1 MKYKISTKIVLF
13 ILLICLQSC
22 NSQNKKSSFTVN
34 SLKKE
39 IDLKKTKLESN
50 INVLFYNKWKL
61 KANDIEKILKLSQP
75 ISDEEFHDLYEVTP
89 CVYKCKIIDNKKSYS
104 LEINSGSFIT
114 ITDDKTIKILG
125 CKSDECKDFFIFP
138 HQGAEINER
147 IVNKIYMKILDSVNT
162 SKSIKSKINNSWYGK
177 YTFNNNNFEQGY
189 REYTIS
195 IDEKKCF
202 IYAGTL
208 PACEIVC
215 IPKKN
220 GNQIDFF
227 YDSQL
232 TDRSTYSYELVQKSE
247 HGDLIFSIYLKNNK
261 KFVKSPLI
269 KYWKDDLSDFKT
281 NQEIELTN
289 K

>member
-1 MKYKISTKIVLF
+1 MKNFSHILFVAFYLFSCKGQTDNKINKNIYKAICNDSYSTGQKT
-13 ILLICLQSC
+13 S
-22 NSQNKKSSFTVN
+22 
-34 SLKKE
+34 KKE
-39 IDLKKTKLESN
+39 INWTLTTEDISN
-50 INVLFYNKWKL
+50 IIN
-61 KANDIEKILKLSQP
+61 LSYELDENEVHDSYP
-75 ISDEEFHDLYEVTP
+75 ITP
-89 CVYKCKIIDNKKSYS
+89 CYIEVKNYNLNGKKVDLS
-104 LEINSGSFIT
+104 INGGSFLYVHEK
-114 ITDDKTIKILG
+114 DKTKILG
-125 CKSDECKDFFIFP
+125 CEKPECKKYFLLP
-138 HQGAEINER
+138 KEIPDETNQKTLDYNTNSL
-147 IVNKIYMKILDSVNT
+147 ISNFKIDKN
-162 SKSIKSKINNSWYGK
+162 WYGK

-202 IYAGTL
+202 IYAGTM

-215 IPKKN
+215 TPKKN

-261 KFVKSPLI
+261 KFIKSPLI